1 MTLPSTDREAI
12 DRLKLHFS
20 KFQIA
25 DKDGDLDRDPYTSAA
40 WNGNAFSNGA
50 TGTINWVTA
59 FGLPEIPQAVWV
71 EVHLR
76 DADSSAGDYH
86 IAFRA
91 KVTTTRDSATCRC
104 DRENND
110 NLDNHQRLIPV
121 ADNGTSYYSVVAS
134 GVNTMDVW
142 IRVIA
147 WMK

>member
-25 DKDGDLDRDPYTSAA
+25 DKDHDLDRDPYIAAA
-40 WNGNAFSNGA
+40 WNPKTLSNGA
-50 TGTINWVTA
+50 TGTIAWVAT
-59 FGLPEIPQAVWV
+59 FGLPEIPKAVWI
-71 EVHLR
+71 EIHLR
-76 DADSSAGDYH
+76 DSDSAAGDYY
-86 IAFRA
+86 IGLQARS
-91 KVTTTRDSATCRC
+91 TTTTFSAMARC
-104 DRENND
+104 DREAND
-110 NLDNHQRLIPV
+110 NIDNHQRLVPV
-121 ADNGTSYYSVVAS
+121 ADNGTSYYAVVAS